1 MATIEVSTVPLPSSW
16 LRRLKHLVTTGETR
30 ASRTKHNTRATFSRI
45 PFDIWL
51 RIVFILYDDFF
62 SRWTIEADDTVGHWR
77 TKRKGNECIVPAPW
91 RPLMNT
97 CTYSRSTLLSMSQI
111 WGYLDTDWN
120 RDWFRLC
127 VYYAQSSQ
135 LLLLFHTRPVYA
147 YRGLTGG
154 STEQR
159 IKNFDFLVARSEEEN
174 VRASLRLS
182 AMSYTG
188 SVWHPEDASWCNELN
203 HCWAQMY
210 GSTSRLT
217 RLSLHATPLD
227 SDLVTCPSLTLLT
240 MSKCRFTGK
249 QRQLYRTIAQAMPRL
264 EQLMLL
270 RITCTTVPANSEDIA
285 TDLEGLIPS
294 LKKLTVEGGFLAV
307 VDALYALAVPSDELT
322 LSVTPDKSTPSARKL
337 YLRGLIFDRILLG
350 PAPTHLDVRDVI
362 RDHDAWLGRPSF
374 AVTFEQPKTTVPR
387 TRYTDRD
394 EDLQDLATVFR
405 HSGVV
410 RIHGKAVTTL
420 FSRATVALDVLS
432 SIDHIEL
439 VDAEGGI
446 YELAAWIGARALQG
460 RPIQMVNFV
469 SYDAY
474 SGPYGLM
481 SALNRAT
488 TDISPGMIC
497 INGATISP

>member
-1 MATIEVSTVPLPSSW
+1 MATLEVSTVPLSRSW
-16 LRRLKHLVTTGETR
+16 LRRLEDLVTTGETR
-30 ASRTKHNTRATFSRI
+30 ARRTMHNTYATFSRI

-51 RIVFILYDDFF
+51 RIVFILYDEYF
-62 SRWTIEADDTVGHWR
+62 SRWTIEADGTVEHWM
-77 TKRKGNECIVPAPW
+77 TKRKGNEGIVPAPW

-127 VYYAQSSQ
+127 VHYAQSSQ
-135 LLLLFHTRPVYA
+135 LLLLFHTRPA
-147 YRGLTGG
+147 YMYHGLTGG
-154 STEQR
+154 STERR
-159 IKNFDFLVARSEEEN
+159 IKNFDSLVARSEEEN
-174 VRASLRLS
+174 VQASLRLS
-182 AMSYTG
+182 AMSYAR
-188 SVWHPEDASWCNELN
+188 SVWHPEDASWCSELH

-217 RLSLHATPLD
+217 RLSLHATPLG

-240 MSKCRFTGK
+240 MSKCRFAGE

-270 RITCTTVPANSEDIA
+270 RITCANFYAEDFA
-285 TDLEGLIPS
+285 TDRVEGLLPS
-294 LKKLTVEGGFLAV
+294 LKKLTVEGGFLSV
-307 VDALYALAVPSDELT
+307 VDALHALAIPSDELI
-322 LSVTPDKSTPSARKL
+322 LSVMPEKSTSSARKL
-337 YLRGLIFDRILLG
+337 YLRGLICDRILSG
-350 PAPTHLDVRDVI
+350 PAASHLDVRDMV
-362 RDHDAWLGRPSF
+362 RDHDTWLEWPSF

-387 TRYTDRD
+387 TIYTDRD

-405 HSGVV
+405 HSRMV
-410 RIHGKAVTTL
+410 RIHGTAVTTL

-432 SIDHIEL
+432 SIDDVEL

-446 YELAAWIGARALQG
+446 FELAAWIGARALQG

-474 SGPYGLM
+474 SGPYSLI
-481 SALNRAT
+481 SALNCAT
-488 TDISPGMIC
+488 TNISPGMIC

>member
-1 MATIEVSTVPLPSSW
+1 
-16 LRRLKHLVTTGETR
+16 
-30 ASRTKHNTRATFSRI
+30 
-45 PFDIWL
+45 
-51 RIVFILYDDFF
+51 
-62 SRWTIEADDTVGHWR
+62 
-77 TKRKGNECIVPAPW
+77 
-91 RPLMNT
+91 
-97 CTYSRSTLLSMSQI
+97 
-111 WGYLDTDWN
+111 
-120 RDWFRLC
+120 
-127 VYYAQSSQ
+127 
-135 LLLLFHTRPVYA
+135 VYA
-147 YRGLTGG
+147 YRGL
-154 STEQR
+154 STESTERR

-174 VRASLRLS
+174 VQTSLRLS

-188 SVWHPEDASWCNELN
+188 SVWHPVDASWCSELI
-203 HCWAQMY
+203 HRWAQMY
-210 GSTSRLT
+210 GFTSRLT
-217 RLSLHATPLD
+217 RLSLRDTPLD
-227 SDLVTCPSLTLLT
+227 SDLVKCPSLTLLT
-240 MSKCRFTGK
+240 MSRCRFDGR
-249 QRQLYRTIAQAMPRL
+249 QRQLYRTIAQATPRL
-264 EQLMLL
+264 EQLMLFHI
-270 RITCTTVPANSEDIA
+270 RCTIVPADSEDIA

-307 VDALYALAVPSDELT
+307 VDTLHALAVPSDELT

-337 YLRGLIFDRILLG
+337 YLRSLIFNRILLG

-362 RDHDAWLGRPSF
+362 SDHGARLGRSSF

-405 HSGVV
+405 HSCVV

-432 SIDHIEL
+432 SIDHIGL

-488 TDISPGMIC
+488 TNISPGMIC
-497 INGATISP
+497 INGATILSLGSVMWDSRAHV